1 MPEGMKNIQYRNL
14 TPKIRRIMVI
24 AATIA
29 MILSPLSAAVAEK
42 TNVFFIHG
50 ANVSEQDA
58 RAWAAEMFK
67 GLYQAGANMEFY
79 PVAWQSDIGPSY
91 NYHINA
97 SNAFVT
103 ASFLAPR
110 VNGVPG
116 RKVVIAHSLGTMV
129 AAAAI
134 QDYGMQVDKLIML
147 NSAIPSEAFD
157 PALADESPNNKLV
170 HNDWI
175 SYTNSCWT
183 SNWYKLFNAS
193 DARSRLTWRGRF
205 AAVVPVAVNF
215 YSSGDEVLELYPHSQ
230 NPAWYNGVSPSGNW
244 GERYSWHKQEIWKG
258 RKSLLGFIG
267 TTEWSGWGFRENMLG
282 VKKWSAQE
290 ANAIADAMVF
300 STNTVFNPYPA
311 SITNAVATRLE
322 TDSHL
327 TQGIPALS
335 PPTGRTKFRD
345 ELLQSFDMDGYRSD
359 NWPTGNRDPELQHR
373 WLHSDTKNVAFFF
386 THRLF
391 EKIAEVGGLK
401 ND

>member
-1 MPEGMKNIQYRNL
+1 MGMGNFQYRNL
-14 TPKIRRIMVI
+14 NEVVRRITVAV
-24 AATIA
+24 AAIA
-29 MILSPLSAAVAEK
+29 MFLSPLSAFAEK
-42 TNVFFIHG
+42 TSVFFIHG

-91 NYHINA
+91 NYHVNA

-110 VNGVPG
+110 VNSVPG

-183 SNWYKLFNAS
+183 SNWHKLFNAS

-258 RKSLLGFIG
+258 RKSLLGFVG
-267 TTEWSGWGFRENMLG
+267 TTEWSGWGFKENMLG

-300 STNTVFNPYPA
+300 STNTVFNPYPS

-345 ELLQSFDMDGYRSD
+345 ELLQSFDMDGYRSN

-373 WLHSDTKNVAFFF
+373 WLHSDIKNVAFFF

>member
-1 MPEGMKNIQYRNL
+1 MGVKH
-14 TPKIRRIMVI
+14 IRYKTTL
-24 AATIA
+24 AAVRRFTVAASAIA
-29 MILSPLSAAVAEK
+29 MFLSPLSAAEK
-42 TNVFFIHG
+42 ANVFFIHG

-58 RAWAAEMFK
+58 RAWAAVMFK

-110 VNGVPG
+110 INSVPG

-147 NSAIPSEAFD
+147 NSAIPAEAFD
-157 PALADESPNNKLV
+157 PSLANESASNKLV
-170 HNDWI
+170 HNDWVG
-175 SYTNSCWT
+175 YTNSCWAA
-183 SNWYKLFNAS
+183 NWHKLFNAP

-205 AAVVPVAVNF
+205 AAVVPMAVNF

-244 GERYSWHKQEIWKG
+244 GERYAWHKQEIWKG

-267 TTEWSGWGFRENMLG
+267 TTEWAGWGFKENMLG

-290 ANAIADAMVF
+290 ANAVTDVIVF
-300 STNTVFNPYPA
+300 STNTVFNPYPS

-335 PPTGRTKFRD
+335 PPTGRTDLSHKGIP
-345 ELLQSFDMDGYRSD
+345 SFDMNGAQIKTSA
-359 NWPTGNRDPELQHR
+359 WPRDPASIGSDDLGDN
-373 WLHSDTKNVAFFF
+373 WLHSDLKNVAYFY

-391 EKIAEVGGLK
+391 QKIVEIGGLR
-401 ND
+401 

>member
-1 MPEGMKNIQYRNL
+1 MGVEH
-14 TPKIRRIMVI
+14 IRYKTLL
-24 AATIA
+24 AAVRCFTVAVSAIA
-29 MILSPLSAAVAEK
+29 MSLSPLSAAEK
-42 TNVFFIHG
+42 ANVFFIHG

-58 RAWAAEMFK
+58 RAWAVAMFK

-91 NYHINA
+91 NYHVNA

-103 ASFLAPR
+103 ASFLAPHI
-110 VNGVPG
+110 NSVPG
-116 RKVVIAHSLGTMV
+116 RRIVIAHSLGTMV

-134 QDYGMQVDKLIML
+134 QDYGMRVDKFIML
-147 NSAIPSEAFD
+147 NSAIPSESFD
-157 PALADESPNNKLV
+157 PSLADESPNNKLV
-170 HNDWI
+170 HNDWVG
-175 SYTNSCWT
+175 YTNSCWAA
-183 SNWYKLFNAS
+183 NWHKLFNAS

-205 AAVVPVAVNF
+205 SAVVPLAVNF

-244 GERYSWHKQEIWKG
+244 GERYAWHKQEIWKG

-267 TTEWSGWGFRENMLG
+267 TTEWSGWGFKENILG

-290 ANAIADAMVF
+290 ANAIADAMIF
-300 STNTVFNPYPA
+300 STNTVFNPYPS

-373 WLHSDTKNVAFFF
+373 WLHSDIKNVAFFF